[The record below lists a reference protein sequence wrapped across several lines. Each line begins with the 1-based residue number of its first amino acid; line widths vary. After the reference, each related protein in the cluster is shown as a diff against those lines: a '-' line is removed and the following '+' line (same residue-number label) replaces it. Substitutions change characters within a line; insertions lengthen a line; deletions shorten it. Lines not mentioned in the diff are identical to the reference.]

1 MNNLKQRKR
10 LTTIGLA
17 FLVVLL
23 AGSAFAFLP
32 GMLDV
37 VGRVGIREGEYVRW
51 VFAATQ
57 GTAARVSGDD
67 GVAVADI
74 TAPGA
79 IRHGFTHD
87 LLTPAQRVEHGA
99 TEVISALPTG
109 GEIYLSHAH
118 IVEETRGRYSQRIE
132 WSVVFDGAE
141 TATLYV
147 QAMNYNE
154 NLAAIIEN
162 ARIVSLSAAPVGD
175 LAAVHGGFNEAAFD
189 IAGNDWSGA
198 NFSSAQLN
206 EMDRF
211 SVGGSYA
218 SLNGMLAANDEDLQ
232 NPASSTDIETI
243 TVTWD
248 GTLFDLLAV
257 GRTFYGWQDELDADN
272 NIIGGEWVALADGM
286 THPDFFEELMEQ
298 FDFFMATSDADGDP
312 ILFDALEP
320 WIGTFILE
328 FDYSIYAP

>member
-57 GTAARVSGDD
+57 GTTARESGDA
-67 GVAVADI
+67 GVAGDIAD
-74 TAPGA
+74 PGYT
-79 IRHGFTHD
+79 RHGFTHD
-87 LLTPAQRVEHGA
+87 LLDAAQRAAHGDDI
-99 TEVISALPTG
+99 TISALPAG

-118 IVEETRGRYSQRIE
+118 IVEETRGRRSQRIE

-175 LAAVHGGFNEAAFD
+175 LAAVHGGFNEATFD
-189 IAGNDWSGA
+189 VEGDDWSGV

-206 EMDRF
+206 DNDRF
-211 SVGGSYA
+211 SVGGTFA
-218 SLNGMLAANDEDLQ
+218 DLNGVLEANTAALDNDE
-232 NPASSTDIETI
+232 SSTDIETI

-257 GRTFYGWQDELDADN
+257 GRTFWGWQDELNTDGD
-272 NIIGGEWVALADGM
+272 IIGGEWVELAAGM

-298 FDFFMATSDADGDP
+298 FDFFMATTEGDDNDP
-312 ILFDALEP
+312 ITFGALDP

-328 FDYSIYAP
+328 FDYSIYAS